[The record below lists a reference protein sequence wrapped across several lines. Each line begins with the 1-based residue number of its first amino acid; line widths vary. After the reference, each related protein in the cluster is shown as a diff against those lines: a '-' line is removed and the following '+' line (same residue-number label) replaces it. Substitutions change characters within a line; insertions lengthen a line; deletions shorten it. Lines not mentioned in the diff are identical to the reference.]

1 MKKTFGAFFVG
12 LLLLVSHISL
22 AGSSVQPLAKIE
34 IFQDEETLKRGV
46 MVYYNSCRLCHS
58 MKYIRYQDLVEIGFS
73 TAEIKKLR
81 GRLTEKR
88 LTSINS
94 AVILTQIYGL
104 VPPDL
109 SLMAKAR
116 SQGPQYIYTLLT
128 SYYEKS
134 ANIYDNKLFPGIRM
148 PDIFSH
154 SLALNPQEKT
164 KTENKILDVTAFLV
178 WASDPKAQ
186 ERKSLGKYVIA
197 YLVGLS
203 IMFYF
208 VMKRVWGRLE

>member
-1 MKKTFGAFFVG
+1 MKKTFVAFFVG
-12 LLLLVSHISL
+12 LLLLVSNISL
-22 AGSSVQPLAKIE
+22 AGSSVYPLAKIE
-34 IFQDEETLKRGV
+34 AFQDEETLKRGV

-94 AVILTQIYGL
+94 AAILTEIYGL

-116 SQGPQYIYTLLT
+116 NQGPQYIYTLLT

-154 SLALNPQEKT
+154 SLALNLQEKT
-164 KTENKILDVTAFLV
+164 KIENKILDVTAFLV
-178 WASDPKAQ
+178 WASDPRAQ
-186 ERKSLGKYVIA
+186 ERKSLGRYVIA

-208 VMKRVWGRLE
+208 VMKRVWRRLE